1 MKDDTPSSEDKED
14 EMNRNGEP
22 KREPTPRDPAFV
34 ANRALRLAVGRYRLL
49 FAQGGT
55 AGWPRFSGSAWRGA
69 FGRALR
75 QTVCVTRLDSCGTC
89 LLKASC
95 AYSYLFE
102 TPIPSVALKMRRYPA
117 APHPFALQIHDATAT
132 CGPYILGLSLFGHGN
147 RYLAY
152 VIHAMTQAAAGGIGR
167 RRIRLSL
174 TEVQQAGSA
183 AEDWRTIYTPAGE
196 LTPLP
201 PETPAPPACGTM
213 VRIVLCSPLRVQRR
227 EALVG
232 PQEFVFADL
241 FGPLLRRLSMLTYF
255 HGDFPLEVDF
265 RGLMEQARQVSLI
278 STTLRWH
285 DWIRYS
291 SRQQTTMQMG
301 GLIGEFALDG
311 GDIGPFWPYLWAGQ
325 WTHVG
330 KGTTM
335 GLGQY
340 TIILEASL
348 PNRTELE
355 SEDTRAG

>member
-1 MKDDTPSSEDKED
+1 
-14 EMNRNGEP
+14 MNRNGTAT
-22 KREPTPRDPAFV
+22 RESPHRDPASLP
-34 ANRALRLAVGRYRLL
+34 NGALRLAVGRYRLL
-49 FAQGGT
+49 FSVPGGT
-55 AGWPRFSGSAWRGA
+55 RPDWPRFSGSAWRGA

-75 QTVCVTRLDSCGTC
+75 QTVCVTRLDSCGSC

-102 TPIPSVALKMRRYPA
+102 TPIPCDTLKMRRYPA

-132 CGPYILGLSLFGHGN
+132 CSRYVLGLSLFGHGN
-147 RYLAY
+147 RYLPY
-152 VIHAMTQAAAGGIGR
+152 VIHAMTQAAAEGIGR

-174 TEVQQAGSA
+174 IEVQQATSV
-183 AEDWRTIYTPAGE
+183 AEEWRTIYTPEGE
-196 LTPLP
+196 LRPLP
-201 PETPAPPACGTM
+201 PETPAPPACGTT
-213 VRIVLCSPLRVQRR
+213 VRVVICSPLRVQRR

-232 PQEFVFADL
+232 PQEFAFADL
-241 FGPLLRRLSMLTYF
+241 FGALLRRLSMLTYF

-311 GDIGPFWPYLWAGQ
+311 DDLNPFWPYLWMGQ

-330 KGTTM
+330 KGTSM

-340 TIILEASL
+340 TISPLVSL
-348 PNRTELE
+348 PAQTEPE
-355 SEDTRAG
+355 TGDRRVT

>member
-1 MKDDTPSSEDKED
+1 
-14 EMNRNGEP
+14 MNRNGTS
-22 KREPTPRDPAFV
+22 KRESPHRDIAPPS
-34 ANRALRLAVGRYRLL
+34 NGALRLAVGRYRLL

-55 AGWPRFSGSAWRGA
+55 VVNEPRFSGSAWRGA

-102 TPIPSVALKMRRYPA
+102 TPIPSDALKMRRYPA

-132 CGPYILGLSLFGHGN
+132 GSPYVLGLNLFGHGN
-147 RYLAY
+147 RYLPY
-152 VIHAMTQAAAGGIGR
+152 VIHAMAQAAAEGIGR
-167 RRIRLSL
+167 RRTGLSL
-174 TEVQQAGSA
+174 TAVQQAGTVTD
-183 AEDWRTIYTPAGE
+183 EWRTIYTPEGE
-196 LTPLP
+196 LKPLL
-201 PETPAPPACGTM
+201 PETPAPPACGTT

-232 PQEFVFADL
+232 PQEFTFTDL
-241 FGPLLRRLSMLTYF
+241 FGPLLRRLSMLAYF
-255 HGDFPLEVDF
+255 HGDFPLDVDF
-265 RGLMEQARQVSLI
+265 RGLVEQARQVPLI
-278 STTLRWH
+278 WTKLRWH
-285 DWIRYS
+285 DWTRYS

-311 GDIGPFWPYLWAGQ
+311 GEIGPFWPYLWVGQ

-330 KGTTM
+330 KGTSM

-340 TIILEASL
+340 IIVQASL
-348 PNRTELE
+348 PDQTEPE
-355 SEDTRAG
+355 IRDIGVT